1 MLFEFLAFSSD
12 IGHWRKKDKDLVG
25 VSLRTIL
32 TNCFVQ
38 LVILLYLQDSSTET
52 SWVILFSQGES
63 RTPAFLSPSFT
74 IFCLSLRDAKND
86 PPSTDDSLLSFLL
99 VIAASGLMI
108 EAWKVFKIVNVAIV
122 PSEAGSWF
130 PYKLDISDKKEL
142 SEDEKK
148 TQEYDALAFR
158 LVSIGASPLLV
169 GYTIYSLLYE

>member
-52 SWVILFSQGES
+52 SWVILFSQGEFEAFSPRPS
-63 RTPAFLSPSFT
+63 RRKPSR
-74 IFCLSLRDAKND
+74 SR
-86 PPSTDDSLLSFLL
+86 LLLL
-99 VIAASGLMI
+99 FPFPTLFAASGLMI